1 MEGGAYH
8 YPPVE
13 CKIFD
18 NNNLMKIDQFSGKYR
33 SVCKSVKFNKGV
45 YYAFV
50 LVKYDTKLETN
61 YDVTLALY
69 G

>member
-1 MEGGAYH
+1 
-8 YPPVE
+8 
-13 CKIFD
+13 
-18 NNNLMKIDQFSGKYR
+18 MKIDQFSGKYR
-33 SVCKSVKFNKGV
+33 SVSKNIKLNQGI

-50 LVKYDTKLETN
+50 LVQYDTKLETN